1 MENTGRTLRNAEE
14 LRDKAEYAVK
24 EHIRGIKLPAA
35 LIALNAPSEDDKQ
48 HDVEDYLKLPR
59 RPARGFGAEDKAA
72 LAAARYDAVDT
83 GAHQGKHHADE
94 KDIKDLARL
103 ALEQLCAEGLFE
115 LAYLRGIRKTP
126 PKMLIFP
133 RESGLKPDSAKAN
146 SMTVSTP
153 YTV

>member
-103 ALEQLCAEGLFE
+103 ALEQLCAEEVSDGHQE
-115 LAYLRGIRKTP
+115 DSAENAHIPEGRGIK
-126 PKMLIFP
+126 
-133 RESGLKPDSAKAN
+133 SGFGKGK
-146 SMTVSTP
+146 
-153 YTV
+153 